1 MDAFGASMTG
11 SNLADGGTGGKGDI
25 IIQQEEK
32 EIDKDGNIKI
42 KQRTLKNPT
51 KEELEKKTLDELE
64 GDDGPDVTTIQT
76 FKIKLNDNNLS
87 DHAFSSFGLQ
97 NPVDAKSVGGKD
109 TKSVV
114 KNFIWFSVKIA
125 AILGVG

>member
-1 MDAFGASMTG
+1 MDAFGASMTD
-11 SNLADGGTGGKGDI
+11 SNLANGGKDGKGDV

-32 EIDKDGNIKI
+32 EVDKDGNVKI
-42 KQRTLKNPT
+42 KQRTLRNPT

-87 DHAFSSFGLQ
+87 DHAFSNFGLQ
-97 NPVDAKSVGGKD
+97 NPVDAKSVSGNN
-109 TKSVV
+109 KSVV

-125 AILGVG
+125 AVLGVG